1 MIYFTLLNYTIILLA
16 LFCSHQLILT
26 FDINVE
32 LNLTTT
38 RSSFSMLTSNFQS
51 PEVSNTSVRSDFLQ
65 SFQIISQ
72 FRFQVV
78 S

>member
-32 LNLTTT
+32 LNLTT